1 MLELQRWLYAGA
13 TTQLKTFSSAVEPLT
28 LLAGMGIAAVFGFVH
43 ALMPGHGKTVLV
55 SYFLGRPGKMA
66 AGLTTSVI
74 LVLTHVGSA
83 VLMVL
88 AGFIALRATIGGAGR
103 APAFEIASGVF
114 VTLIGIWLLYRAV
127 RHRHDDFN
135 LRNGTMLAVATGAVP
150 CPLTTFIMVYA
161 VSNGI
166 IAAGLLLTAS
176 MALGM
181 VATIAL
187 FAIATV
193 LLRQR
198 ILHLMERT
206 TDIRER
212 AEQTLEFIS
221 AAAITGF
228 GLWLLTSR

>member
-1 MLELQRWLYAGA
+1 MSALGHKRTLRQVRSMSALPPIADIDRGEEGPLWATCDQRGSPGQTSPPSCKRRLNG
-13 TTQLKTFSSAVEPLT
+13 S
-28 LLAGMGIAAVFGFVH
+28 GGIYCPPCH
-43 ALMPGHGKTVLV
+43 HRWRR
-55 SYFLGRPGKMA
+55 S
-66 AGLTTSVI
+66 
-74 LVLTHVGSA
+74 
-83 VLMVL
+83 
-88 AGFIALRATIGGAGR
+88 RAR
-103 APAFEIASGVF
+103 VRNCEWRF

-135 LRNGTMLAVATGAVP
+135 LRNGTMLAVVTGAVP